1 MKLNNFI
8 ASVKSKGLMSTNRY
22 RVEFS
27 LPPALAASKNTYN
40 YVGDLRKV
48 LLFCDSVQLP
58 GMSISTQQSRAY
70 GEFREMPY
78 ERLFDNISLTFYVD
92 NSMDSKALWDA
103 WINSIQDPVTRQ
115 FNYYNDYI
123 SDITIYVLDRQ
134 NKEQYKVKLYECY
147 PKSIGS
153 IQLDYSARDVMKLQV
168 SINYKY
174 WLAGSAIKDDSNG
187 VVIENAKEKLQTN
200 GSTAKIDPYGY
211 GGGLAAP
218 DYRGGYIPGAPSV
231 PSGGGYDPTKS

>member
-1 MKLNNFI
+1 MKLNNFV
-8 ASVKSKGLMSTNRY
+8 ASIKSKGLMTTNRY
-22 RVEFS
+22 KVEFS

-40 YVGDLRKV
+40 YVGDLRTV
-48 LLFCDSVQLP
+48 LMYCDSVQLP
-58 GMSISTQQSRAY
+58 GMSISTQQSKMY

-78 ERLFDNISLTFYVD
+78 ERLFDNINLTFYVD

-123 SDITIYVLDRQ
+123 SDITIYVLDKQ

-147 PKSIGS
+147 PKSIS
-153 IQLDYSARDVMKLQV
+153 PIQMDYSARDVMKIQV

-174 WLAGSAIKDDSNG
+174 WLAGSAIKDDNTG
-187 VVIENAKEKLQTN
+187 TVIENAKEKLQTN
-200 GSTAKIDPYGY
+200 GNTAKIDPYGY
-211 GGGLAAP
+211 SGGLAAP
-218 DYRGGYIPGAPSV
+218 DYRGGYIPGAPNV
-231 PSGGGYDPTKS
+231 PSGGGYDPTII